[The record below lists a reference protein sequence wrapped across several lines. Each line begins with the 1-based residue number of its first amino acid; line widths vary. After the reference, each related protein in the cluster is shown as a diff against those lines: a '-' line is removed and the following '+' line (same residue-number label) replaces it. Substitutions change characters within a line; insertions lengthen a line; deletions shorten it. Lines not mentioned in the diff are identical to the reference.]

1 MRENPL
7 FALHEQ
13 ANAGYLPYGPEIQ
26 IIESFGEPEAEY
38 AAIRKA
44 AAITDSPHRSVVEL
58 TGKDRLT
65 FLQNLLTND
74 TKSLTAGRGCYAYLL
89 NLKGRIVLD
98 INVLHQEDSTLLEVD
113 ARLADGL
120 CRTLDSYLFSDQV
133 QIRNG
138 ADAFGRVTI
147 IGPDASNILDTLA
160 GKKIT
165 ADLSEPL
172 QSCHTEILAH
182 ACTVFRNDQC
192 GEPQFELIVQRNAL
206 PALWTGLLDAA
217 NGEPADTDFKP
228 GMVKLRPVGW
238 SAFNIA
244 RIESGTPLLG
254 IDLTDQNLPMETAHW
269 YTRAVHISKGCYLGQ
284 EVVARMHA
292 HKAVARM
299 LVGLKNPGDV
309 PPVAGEPLRD
319 GETIVGAVTSS
330 CMSPMLGNQAIAM
343 AYVKKLYAEPGRV
356 LTVYT
361 PHGEVRTTVSR
372 LPFWAAPE
380 STNVG
385 DSVKERI

>member
-13 ANAGYLPYGPEIQ
+13 ANAGYLPYGSEIQ

-44 AAITDSPHRSVVEL
+44 AAIMDSPHRAVVEL

-65 FLQNLLTND
+65 FLHNLLTND
-74 TKSLTAGRGCYAYLL
+74 TKSLAAGHGCYAYLL

-98 INVLHQEDSTLLEVD
+98 VNVLHQHDATLLEVD
-113 ARLADGL
+113 ARLADEL
-120 CRTLDSYLFSDQV
+120 CRMLNNYLFSDHV

-138 ADAFGRVTI
+138 ADDLGRITI
-147 IGPDASNILDTLA
+147 IGPDANDILDRIA
-160 GKKIT
+160 GKNIT
-165 ADLSEPL
+165 AGLTEPL
-172 QSCHTEILAH
+172 RNCRAEILAH
-182 ACTVFRNDQC
+182 ACTLFRNDQC
-192 GEPQFELIVQRNAL
+192 GESQFELIVPRDAL
-206 PALWTGLLDAA
+206 PALWTGILHAA
-217 NGEPADTDFKP
+217 NGEPAGEDFKP
-228 GMVKLRPVGW
+228 GMVKLRPIGW
-238 SAFNIA
+238 SAYNIA
-244 RIESGTPLLG
+244 RIEAGTPLLG

-309 PPVAGEPLRD
+309 PPVAGEPLHD

-343 AYVKKLYAEPGRV
+343 AYVKKAYAEPGRV

-361 PHGEVRTTVSR
+361 PRGEVRTTFTG
-372 LPFWAAPE
+372 LPFWSPKHTKASP
-380 STNVG
+380 
-385 DSVKERI
+385 

>member
-13 ANAGYLPYGPEIQ
+13 ANAAYLPYGPEIQ
-26 IIESFGEPEAEY
+26 IIESFGQPEAEY

-44 AAITDSPHRSVVEL
+44 AALMDSPHRAVVEL
-58 TGKDRLT
+58 IGKDRLT
-65 FLQNLLTND
+65 FLHNLLTND
-74 TKSLTAGRGCYAYLL
+74 TKSLVAGRGCYAYLL

-98 INVLHQEDSTLLEVD
+98 VNVLHKEGSTLLEVD
-113 ARLADGL
+113 ARLADDL

-133 QIRNG
+133 EIRNG
-138 ADAFGRVTI
+138 AADFGRMTI
-147 IGPDASNILDTLA
+147 IGPGGSAILDRLA
-160 GKKIT
+160 GTSIT
-165 ADLSEPL
+165 AGLTEPL
-172 QSCHTEILAH
+172 QSCRAEILRH
-182 ACTVFRNDQC
+182 SCTVFRNDQC
-192 GEPQFELIVQRNAL
+192 GEPQYELIVPRNAL
-206 PALWTGLLDAA
+206 AALWTGILHAA
-217 NGEPADTDFKP
+217 NGEPTDGDFKP
-228 GMVKLRPVGW
+228 GMFKLRPIGW
-238 SAFNIA
+238 SAYNIA
-244 RIESGTPLLG
+244 RIEAGTPLLG

-269 YTRAVHISKGCYLGQ
+269 YSRAVHISKGCYLGQ

-343 AYVKKLYAEPGRV
+343 AYVKKAYAQPGRV

-361 PHGEVRTTVSR
+361 LHGEVRITVSP

-380 STNVG
+380 TRNVG
-385 DSVKERI
+385 ESAKERI

>member
-7 FALHEQ
+7 FAIHEQ
-13 ANAGYLPYGPEIQ
+13 ANAAYLPYGPEIQ
-26 IIESFGEPEAEY
+26 IIESFGQPEAEY

-44 AAITDSPHRSVVEL
+44 ATIMDSPHRAVVEL

-65 FLQNLLTND
+65 FLHNLLTND
-74 TKSLTAGRGCYAYLL
+74 TKSLVVGHGCYAYLL

-98 INVLHQEDSTLLEVD
+98 VNVLHEQDATLLEVD
-113 ARLADGL
+113 ARLADEL
-120 CRTLDSYLFSDQV
+120 CRTLNNYLFSDQV

-147 IGPDASNILDTLA
+147 IGPDANALLDRVA
-160 GKKIT
+160 GKSIT
-165 ADLSEPL
+165 SGLTEML
-172 QSCHTEILAH
+172 RSCRAELLGTP
-182 ACTVFRNDQC
+182 CTIFRNDQC
-192 GEPQFELIVQRNAL
+192 GESQFELIVPRDAL
-206 PALWTGLLDAA
+206 PALWTGILDAA
-217 NGEPADTDFKP
+217 NGEPTDGDFKP
-228 GMVKLRPVGW
+228 GMVKLRPIGW
-238 SAFNIA
+238 SAYNIA
-244 RIESGTPLLG
+244 RIEAATPLLG

-269 YTRAVHISKGCYLGQ
+269 YARAVHISKGCYLGQ

-309 PPVAGEPLRD
+309 PPVAGEPLRE

-343 AYVKKLYAEPGRV
+343 AYVKKAYAEPGRV

-361 PHGEVRTTVSR
+361 PHGEVRTTVTP
-372 LPFWAAPE
+372 LPFWAASE
-380 STNVG
+380 TK
-385 DSVKERI
+385 SV